1 LRASDP
7 GRDPAIK
14 RETERENERQMLA
27 ATLRAAG
34 AIALK
39 TFQAPVRSWLK
50 DQSSPVCEADI
61 AVDDF
66 LRERL
71 AGPGSGYGW
80 LSEETAG
87 DRSSRQA
94 RRLWI
99 VDPID
104 GTRSYLAGRPDW
116 AISVALIGDGRP
128 VLAGVFA
135 PVTDE
140 LFLARAGAGV
150 TRNGA
155 PIRASAG
162 GHLEGATVDGPKRS
176 VRALAAIASRI
187 TIASRIGSLALRLAR
202 VANGE
207 LDVAFASA
215 GSHDWDLAAADLLV
229 HEAGGALTTLVGEGL
244 TYNQPELVHGA
255 LAAAG
260 AERHVALIALARAK
274 LADFG

>member
-7 GRDPAIK
+7 GPGPAN
-14 RETERENERQMLA
+14 ERESERQRLA
-27 ATLRAAG
+27 MTLREAG

-39 TFQAPVRSWLK
+39 TFQAPVKSWLK

-61 AVDDF
+61 AVDNF

-71 AGPGSGYGW
+71 AGPGYGW
-80 LSEETAG
+80 LSEETAD

-116 AISVALIGDGRP
+116 VISVALVEDGRP
-128 VLAGVFA
+128 VLAVVFA

-140 LFLARAGAGV
+140 LFVARAGAGA
-150 TRNGA
+150 TRNDA
-155 PIRASAG
+155 LMRASAG
-162 GHLEGATVDGPKRS
+162 DRLAGAKVAGPKRP
-176 VRALAAIASRI
+176 VQALAAIESRI
-187 TIASRIGSLALRLAR
+187 AIAPRIGSLALRLVR
-202 VANGE
+202 VAQGE

-215 GSHDWDLAAADLLV
+215 SSHDWDLAGADLLV
-229 HEAGGALTTLVGEGL
+229 HEAGGALTTLVGERL

-255 LAAAG
+255 LVAAG
-260 AERHVALIALARAK
+260 TDRHVALTALTRAR